1 MFWLETHFIWF
12 SLYSVMGW
20 IWEVIIC
27 SIPAKRFINRGF
39 LNGPYCPIY
48 GAGATLV
55 IILLSGIESPVL
67 LFFIGAILT
76 CTLEYITS
84 WAMEKLFHAKWWD
97 YSDKFFNI
105 NGRVCLLGAAAFGTL
120 SVVTIKLLHPIVKM
134 YTLMLP
140 SLAISLIALSLLA
153 LLLTDTVYTV
163 TSFSEFNTKL
173 HELNER
179 FNRALD
185 LVNGQRKSISEK
197 IQKHELYM
205 HITELYIGRYKRINS
220 QERRLIKAFPKL
232 HSTRYNDALDKIRHS
247 IFNKSENRSVDDSE
261 ETKTKHNENIRH

>member
-12 SLYSVMGW
+12 SLYAVIGW

-27 SIPAKRFINRGF
+27 SIPAKKFINRGF

-48 GAGATLV
+48 GAGAILV
-55 IILLSGIESPVL
+55 LISLSGISSPVL

-97 YSDKFFNI
+97 YSDKFLNI
-105 NGRVCLLGAAAFGTL
+105 NGRVCLLGATAFGTL
-120 SVVTIKLLHPIVKM
+120 SVVTIKLLHPVVEN
-134 YTLMLP
+134 YTLRLP
-140 SLAISLIALSLLA
+140 DLAISLISLSLLA

-163 TSFSEFNTKL
+163 TSFSEFNAKL
-173 HELNER
+173 HELTEK
-179 FNRALD
+179 FNGAISLA
-185 LVNGQRKSISEK
+185 NGQRKSISEK

-205 HITELYIGRYKRINS
+205 RITETYMGRSKRINS

-232 HSTRYNDALDKIRHS
+232 RSTRYNNALDKIKRQ
-247 IFNKSENRSVDDSE
+247 IFNKSENRNMGSAANTEREDNV
-261 ETKTKHNENIRH
+261 